1 MKATLNITLHGVSAD
16 YPLEM
21 NAPLSDRDVKRIAVE
36 VVRSGSLPGLHIA
49 GLAEDTFDDFVVDR
63 FNTPEGGT
71 RVFLRPKVPFG
82 A

>member
-1 MKATLNITLHGVSAD
+1 MKGTLNITLHGMSAD

-21 NAPLSDRDVKRIAVE
+21 TGRLSDRDVKRIAVE
-36 VVRSGSLPGLHIA
+36 VVRSGELPGLHVA
-49 GLAEDTFDDFVVDR
+49 ALPEDTFDDYVVDR
-63 FNTPEGGT
+63 FDTAEGGA